1 MGSSVLDMFS
11 LKGQTAIATGCT
23 RGIGEQMAVA
33 LAEAGAR
40 LIFVQV
46 STLHIQ
52 RRLKL
57 TPAQRNLNS
66 HPVHKVVE
74 ALGHKTLI
82 VTADLSS
89 KTDTAKLIN
98 DITSIEEVHPTIL
111 LNCAGIQR
119 RHAAEE
125 FPDADWDEVIQVNL
139 SSVFTL
145 ARDFGKY
152 LLSRDADETGHR
164 GTIINIA
171 SLMTFQGGL
180 NIPAYAAAKGGVAQ
194 LTKSLSNEWAGK
206 GIQVNAIAPGYVQT
220 DLTSDLMGDT
230 DRAATI
236 LARIPAGRWGKPEDF
251 KGVVVFLASRAG
263 RYVSGEIVTVDGGWM
278 GR

>member
-1 MGSSVLDMFS
+1 MLFRS
-11 LKGQTAIATGCT
+11 
-23 RGIGEQMAVA
+23 
-33 LAEAGAR
+33 
-40 LIFVQV
+40 
-46 STLHIQ
+46 
-52 RRLKL
+52 
-57 TPAQRNLNS
+57 
-66 HPVHKVVE
+66 
-74 ALGHKTLI
+74 

-89 KTDTAKLIN
+89 KTDTAKLIK
-98 DITSIEEVHPTIL
+98 DITSIEDVHPTIL

-119 RHAAEE
+119 RHSAED
-125 FPDADWDEVIQVNL
+125 FPYTDWDEVIQVNL

-152 LLSRDADETGHR
+152 LLSFDPDETGHR

-194 LTKSLSNEWAGK
+194 LTKALSNEWAGM

-220 DLTSDLMGDT
+220 DLTSDLMKDT
-230 DRAATI
+230 DRAGAI

-251 KGVVVFLASRAG
+251 KGVVVFLASRAS